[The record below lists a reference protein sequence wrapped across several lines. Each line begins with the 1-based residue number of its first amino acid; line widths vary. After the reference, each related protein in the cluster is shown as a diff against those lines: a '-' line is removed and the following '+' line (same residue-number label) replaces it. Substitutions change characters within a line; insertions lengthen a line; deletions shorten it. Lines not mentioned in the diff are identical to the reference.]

1 MAPIRMLSKDF
12 IGSMLSAQKQ
22 EMRQKE
28 EPAEPI
34 ETMLISDDE
43 DGGPESERIIRR
55 KQFDKEERAIKERGI
70 AKKEALS
77 VVERQIASL
86 KLDVIDD
93 FEI

>member
-1 MAPIRMLSKDF
+1 
-12 IGSMLSAQKQ
+12 
-22 EMRQKE
+22 
-28 EPAEPI
+28 
-34 ETMLISDDE
+34 MLISDDE
-43 DGGPESERIIRR
+43 DGEPESERIIRR

>member
-1 MAPIRMLSKDF
+1 MAPIRMLAKDF

-28 EPAEPI
+28 EPAEPV

-43 DGGPESERIIRR
+43 DGEPESEKIIRR
-55 KQFDKEERAIKERGI
+55 KEFEKEERAIKEKGI
-70 AKKEALS
+70 AKKEAMS
-77 VVERQIASL
+77 AVERQIACL
-86 KLDVIDD
+86 KLDVIDE

>member
-22 EMRQKE
+22 ETRQKE

-43 DGGPESERIIRR
+43 DGEPESERIIRR